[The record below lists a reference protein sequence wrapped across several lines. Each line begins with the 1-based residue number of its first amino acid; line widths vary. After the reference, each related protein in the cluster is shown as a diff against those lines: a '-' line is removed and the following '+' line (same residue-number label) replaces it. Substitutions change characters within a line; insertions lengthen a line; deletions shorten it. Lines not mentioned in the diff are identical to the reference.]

1 MSDEKEEYE
10 FDPIDITEFT
20 EIEKTTDERSLVTQE
35 SQVPETQGKDQ
46 DTQIDYE
53 NTRKTYYELVEKGQ
67 HALDNLLDVA
77 ASSEHPRA
85 YEVAAQMIKTISDTN
100 DRIVELQLQ
109 MEKIVKQRRENET
122 EVEQEKSGKTVNNN
136 VIFAGTMREFQEMYK
151 KMTGRDQSNRTKNVT
166 EEPDEVQEE

>member
-1 MSDEKEEYE
+1 MDDEKNEYE

-20 EIEKTTDERSLVTQE
+20 EIEPDDERSVVEYKQPDTPATRGL
-35 SQVPETQGKDQ
+35 DA

-67 HALDNLLDVA
+67 HALDSLLDVA
-77 ASSEHPRA
+77 SSSEHPRA

-109 MEKIVKQRRENET
+109 MEKIAKQRMDNRT
-122 EVEQEKSGKTVNNN
+122 EKEEKDGSGKTVNNN

-151 KMTGRDQSNRTKNVT
+151 KMTNKDFSGREKVVNDD
-166 EEPDEVQEE
+166 EEAQE